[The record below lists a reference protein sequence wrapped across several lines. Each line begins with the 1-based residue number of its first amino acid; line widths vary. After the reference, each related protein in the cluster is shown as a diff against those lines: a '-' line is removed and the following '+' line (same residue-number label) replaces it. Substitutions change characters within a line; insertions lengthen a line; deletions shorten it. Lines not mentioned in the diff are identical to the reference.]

1 VKEEEERFVS
11 STMES
16 RKAMC
21 TRPPIVTTAADHVA
35 GPGQGNWT
43 YEDYA
48 AIPEDGKRY
57 EVVDGVLFMTPAP
70 DIAHQEIVGEIF
82 AHLRN
87 YVKLKGLG
95 RVFVSP
101 VDVRLDASTIV
112 QPDVLV
118 ILNTHLERIA
128 EKRILGA
135 PDLVVEVASPATK
148 EHDRHKK
155 RTAYAL
161 AGVPEYWI
169 VDPTERNV
177 EVLILE
183 AGTYYSSGIFQ
194 GQQCIPSKIAT
205 GLSVPFEQFFV

>member
-1 VKEEEERFVS
+1 MS

-16 RKAMC
+16 RAAMC
-21 TRPPIVTTAADHVA
+21 TTPPFVTTAADHVA

-43 YEDYA
+43 YEDYV
-48 AIPEDGKRY
+48 AIPDDGKRY
-57 EVVDGVLFMTPAP
+57 EVVDGVLFMTPTS

-87 YVKLKGLG
+87 YAKLKGMG
-95 RVFVSP
+95 RVFVAP
-101 VDVRLDASTIV
+101 VDVRLNASTIV

-135 PDLVVEVASPATK
+135 PDLVVEVASPATR
-148 EHDRHKK
+148 EHDRYKK
-155 RTAYAL
+155 RNAYAL

-169 VDPTERNV
+169 IDPTERNV

-183 AGTYYSSGIFQ
+183 AGMYHSSGIFQ
-194 GQQCIPSKIAT
+194 GQQCIPSKIAA
-205 GLSVPFEQFFV
+205 GFPVPVEQFFM

>member
-1 VKEEEERFVS
+1 MS

-16 RKAMC
+16 RKTMN
-21 TRPPIVTTAADHVA
+21 TIPPFVTAADHVA

-48 AIPEDGKRY
+48 AIPDDGKRY

-70 DIAHQEIVGEIF
+70 EIAHQEIVGEIF

-87 YVKLKGLG
+87 YIKLKGMG
-95 RVFVSP
+95 RVFVAP
-101 VDVRLDASTIV
+101 VDVRLNASTIV

-118 ILNTHLERIA
+118 VLNAHLERIA

-148 EHDRHKK
+148 EHDRYKK
-155 RTAYAL
+155 RATYAL
-161 AGVPEYWI
+161 TGVPEYWI

-183 AGTYYSSGIFQ
+183 AGTYHSVGIFH
-194 GQQCIPSKIAT
+194 GQQSIPSKIAA
-205 GLSVPFEQFFV
+205 GLLVPVEQFFM